1 MIWHTEV
8 RKISELKNWEG
19 NPRTISE
26 ESYKTLKKSIGDLGN
41 FEPLVINIDGTVLAG
56 NQRLRV
62 HKEQGDTEVEVS
74 VPERELTE
82 EEIKKIGII
91 SNRHS
96 GEWDMDKLANEFEDV
111 LEELGFDDLMP
122 EVELDVKED
131 DYEEPEDL
139 EVRVKLGEVWQL
151 GKHRLMCGDSTKIED
166 VEKLMNGQK
175 ATLAFNDPPYGMK
188 KENEGVLND
197 NLNYE
202 DLLDFNRE
210 WIALQFTYLKDN
222 GSWYCWGI
230 AEPLMDIYSHILKP
244 HIKENKVTFRN
255 WITWDKYSD
264 NPTMR
269 VNGLPIDGFRMFYP
283 SSEFC
288 LFVMMGVQGFNTN
301 QDNYYEAWEPIRQYL
316 VDELEK
322 SGLSAKDLKPYI
334 GDMYGHYF
342 TKSQWTIPTEEKYEA
357 LRAAAR
363 NQAFKKDY
371 EAIKK
376 DYYATRAFFDNQH
389 EVGLKDTWRYSID
402 DNKEMSGVHATPKP
416 IELCARAIKSSCPE
430 GEITTDWF
438 GGSGSTLIACEQT
451 NRVCY
456 MMELDEHYCTVILDR
471 WEKLTGEQGVK
482 LED

>member
-8 RKISELKNWEG
+8 RKISELKNWES

-131 DYEEPEDL
+131 DYEEPEEL
-139 EVRVKLGEVWQL
+139 PIRVKLGEVWQL

-166 VEKLMNGQK
+166 VEKLMDGQK
-175 ATLAFNDPPYGMK
+175 ADMVFTDPPYSVNYEK
-188 KENEGVLND
+188 KNKEVLKSKSYTHIENDDMEVSDIARELWKPVFD
-197 NLNYE
+197 NLALISE
-202 DLLDFNRE
+202 DYASIYVTMPQGGDQMMMMMMMMDSWQVKHELIWVKPSPVFSMGRLD
-210 WIALQFTYLKDN
+210 YDYK
-222 GSWYCWGI
+222 
-230 AEPLMDIYSHILKP
+230 H
-244 HIKENKVTFRN
+244 
-255 WITWDKYSD
+255 
-264 NPTMR
+264 
-269 VNGLPIDGFRMFYP
+269 
-283 SSEFC
+283 
-288 LFVMMGVQGFNTN
+288 
-301 QDNYYEAWEPIRQYL
+301 EPILYGWK
-316 VDELEK
+316 K
-322 SGLSAKDLKPYI
+322 SHRF
-334 GDMYGHYF
+334 YGKGEF
-342 TKSQWTIPTEEKYEA
+342 TKSVWEIGRDGDKSHPT
-357 LRAAAR
+357 
-363 NQAFKKDY
+363 
-371 EAIKK
+371 
-376 DYYATRAFFDNQH
+376 
-389 EVGLKDTWRYSID
+389 
-402 DNKEMSGVHATPKP
+402 MKP
-416 IELCARAIKSSCPE
+416 IALMSNAILNNTQK
-430 GEITTDWF
+430 GERVVDVF

-456 MMELDEHYCTVILDR
+456 MMELDEHYATVILDR
-471 WEKLTGEQGVK
+471 WEKLTGEQGTK
-482 LED
+482 LE